1 MSRVSF
7 QVTSGR
13 GRSFVAWIRAARWAG
28 WCRTPP
34 QEGGHGSQLRHLGGV
49 IRRGHV
55 IDGLPPAAGQAGVGL
70 EKEGGTEAASHSR
83 VNTGAISRG
92 PGRS

>member
-28 WCRTPP
+28 VVPQHPP
-34 QEGGHGSQLRHLGGV
+34 
-49 IRRGHV
+49 RRVAMGASFA
-55 IDGLPPAAGQAGVGL
+55 IWAA
-70 EKEGGTEAASHSR
+70 
-83 VNTGAISRG
+83 
-92 PGRS
+92 